1 MRRVR
6 IGTRLAAAFVAV
18 LALLGVVSAVSY
30 SAIRNQKATAAEV
43 RALQVLTSE
52 AKEIRFYAA
61 SINGWQSAYVADI
74 HRLGAARAFGG
85 DSVNYR
91 AWVRERDRFQAYL
104 KTVHRSDMNAAEQAL
119 FAKVQKETS
128 AYFDVNDQVVAAYR
142 PGTPAAVRKGDQL
155 AQNDSWN
162 TYYRIMTTTQ
172 KLVESVD
179 QRSERAVA
187 ESAAS
192 ADTAKQI
199 ILVGSLLAL
208 LLGCLLAAT
217 VTRSITKPVVATR
230 DALRKVAGGELK
242 VELPRDGT
250 DEPAQMAATLDEAL
264 DSIRRVVADV
274 AVQAEVLDRTSAA
287 MDEVAETFATN
298 IAETSTQARI
308 VAGAS
313 QEVSANVNTVALG
326 AEEMGSAIR
335 DIAESASQ
343 AAAVATEAVTAAGV
357 ANSTVA
363 SLGASSAR
371 IGDVVQLITAIAE
384 QTNLLALN
392 ATIEAARAGEL
403 GKGFAVVAGEVKELA
418 QETAKATEDIGRL
431 VQDIQNDS
439 AAAATAI
446 SGIGEVIGRISG
458 YQTTIA
464 SAVEE
469 QTATTNEMNRGVAEA
484 AGGSTQIADNIAAVA
499 AAASAASDDVA
510 RSRAAAAELTRMSRQ
525 LREAVGQF
533 RY

>member
-6 IGTRLAAAFVAV
+6 IGTRLGAAFVAV
-18 LALLGVVSAVSY
+18 LALLGVVAAVAFT
-30 SAIRNQKATAAEV
+30 AIGNQKATAAEV

-61 SINGWQSAYVADI
+61 SLNGWQSAYVADI

-91 AWVRERDRFQAYL
+91 AWQRERDRFQAYL
-104 KTVHRSDMNAAEQAL
+104 KAVHTADMNGAEQAL
-119 FAKVQKETS
+119 FAKVQKEATT
-128 AYFDVNDQVVAAYR
+128 YFGVNEQVVAAYK
-142 PGTPAAVRKGDQL
+142 PGTPAAVAKGDQL
-155 AQNDSWN
+155 AQYDSWN
-162 TYYRIMTTTQ
+162 SYYRIMTSTQ
-172 KLVESVD
+172 RLVESVD
-179 QRSERAVA
+179 QRSEHAVA
-187 ESAAS
+187 ESAAA
-192 ADTAKQI
+192 ADTAQRI
-199 ILVGSLLAL
+199 ILVGSALAL
-208 LLGCLLAAT
+208 LLGCLLALV
-217 VTRSITKPVVATR
+217 VTRSITRPVVAAR
-230 DALRKVAGGELK
+230 DALRRVADGELK
-242 VELPRDGT
+242 VELAGGGT
-250 DEPAQMAATLDEAL
+250 DEPAEMAAAL
-264 DSIRRVVADV
+264 GDALGSIHRVVVDV
-274 AVQAEVLDRTSAA
+274 AEQAEVLDRTSAA
-287 MDEVAETFATN
+287 LDEVAQTFAAN

-308 VAGAS
+308 VADAS
-313 QEVSANVNTVALG
+313 QEVSANVNSVAMG
-326 AEEMGSAIR
+326 AEEMGSAIA

-343 AAAVATEAVTAAGV
+343 AAAVASEAVTAAGV

-363 SLGASSAR
+363 SLGTSSAR
-371 IGDVVQLITAIAE
+371 IGDVLQLITAIAE

-418 QETAKATEDIGRL
+418 QETSKATEDIGRL
-431 VQDIQNDS
+431 VQEIQSDS
-439 AAAATAI
+439 AAAASAI
-446 SGIGEVIGRISG
+446 SGIGEIISRISG

-469 QTATTNEMNRGVAEA
+469 QTATTTEMNRGVAEA